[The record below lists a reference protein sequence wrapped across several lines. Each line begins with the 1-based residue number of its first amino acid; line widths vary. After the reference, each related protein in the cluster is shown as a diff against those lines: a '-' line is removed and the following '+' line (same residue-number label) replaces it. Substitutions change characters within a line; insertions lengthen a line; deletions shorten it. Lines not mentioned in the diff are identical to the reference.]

1 MISKMVLFFNCLIYL
16 TVSIKNLIVCKN
28 LLVNLKGKLITK
40 FNGCKTIHY
49 RSFKAENL
57 KLKSRGDTLK
67 QKIIELVINR

>member
-1 MISKMVLFFNCLIYL
+1 M
-16 TVSIKNLIVCKN
+16 
-28 LLVNLKGKLITK
+28 NLKGKLITK

-67 QKIIELVINR
+67 EKIIELVINR